1 MNDIQFKKSIMRR
14 VYVIWIFRRLTT
26 PAMLKL
32 YVFTTFMWQSAYY
45 MSLPQVFANLPAITD
60 VSANYSFAVTA
71 LSRTELMMQVILAGI
86 LFLAVWFASD
96 MYRYRAARRHHG
108 GTARV

>member
-71 LSRTELMMQVILAGI
+71 FSRTELMMQVLFAGI
-86 LFLAVWFASD
+86 VGIGAWFVSD
-96 MYRYRAARRHHG
+96 LYRYTATRRHHG
-108 GTARV
+108 GSARI